1 MNVISKIAK
10 GRIVLFNF
18 FRSLS
23 QSKTPKPITER
34 EKLEKQYLDNIK
46 W

>member
-18 FRSLS
+18 IGSLFQRKTLNSLS
-23 QSKTPKPITER
+23 KR
-34 EKLEKQYLDNIK
+34 EKLEKQFLDNIK

>member
-1 MNVISKIAK
+1 MNFISKIVK
-10 GRIVLFNF
+10 GKIVLFNF
-18 FRSLS
+18 IGSLFR
-23 QSKTPKPITER
+23 SKTPKPLTER

>member
-10 GRIVLFNF
+10 GKIVLFNF
-18 FRSLS
+18 IGSLF
-23 QSKTPKPITER
+23 QRKTPKPKTER

>member
-1 MNVISKIAK
+1 MNFISKIAK
-10 GRIVLFNF
+10 GKIVLFNF
-18 FRSLS
+18 FQSLF

>member
-1 MNVISKIAK
+1 MNFISKIAK
-10 GRIVLFNF
+10 GKIVLFNF
-18 FRSLS
+18 FRSLF
-23 QSKTPKPITER
+23 QSKTPKLITER

>member
-1 MNVISKIAK
+1 MNVISKIVEVK
-10 GRIVLFNF
+10 FIIFNF
-18 FRSLS
+18 IGSLF
-23 QSKTPKPITER
+23 QSKIPKAITER

>member
-1 MNVISKIAK
+1 MNFISKIAK
-10 GRIVLFNF
+10 GKIALFNF
-18 FRSLS
+18 FLSLS
-23 QSKTPKPITER
+23 QRKTPKPINER

>member
-10 GRIVLFNF
+10 GKIVLFNF
-18 FRSLS
+18 FQSLF
-23 QSKTPKPITER
+23 QSKTPKPITEK

>member
-1 MNVISKIAK
+1 MNFISKIVDSK
-10 GRIVLFNF
+10 IVLFNF
-18 FRSLS
+18 FRSLF
-23 QSKTPKPITER
+23 QNKTPKPITER